1 MHVSLTQ
8 KNTVRMAAFFQGEMP
23 RISFA
28 QLKKKTRRRFLL
40 CLITVVLTFMPSVF
54 FARVLT
60 IKKSKPVNPE
70 DDYILFYQQIS
81 GNYVQN
87 NLLLVQYTAHLICM
101 IF

>member
-1 MHVSLTQ
+1 M
-8 KNTVRMAAFFQGEMP
+8 KNTVRVAASLQGEMLQ
-23 RISFA
+23 ICFA
-28 QLKKKTRRRFLL
+28 QLKKKTQRRFLL

-54 FARVLT
+54 FAKVLT
-60 IKKSKPVNPE
+60 MKHSKPVNSE